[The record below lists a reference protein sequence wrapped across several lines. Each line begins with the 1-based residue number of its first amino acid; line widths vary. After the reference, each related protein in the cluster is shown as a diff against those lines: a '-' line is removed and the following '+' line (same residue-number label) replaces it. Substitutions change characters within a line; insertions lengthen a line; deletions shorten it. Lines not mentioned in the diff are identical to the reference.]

1 MPEPSRQERTEL
13 CLKHLRLAVEHGGPQ
28 EALVGVRRHYAGY
41 FRGLRGAA
49 QLRAE
54 LASYKELTPLLDR
67 LAELRD
73 TDPERLAA

>member
-1 MPEPSRQERTEL
+1 M
-13 CLKHLRLAVEHGGPQ
+13 
-28 EALVGVRRHYAGY
+28 RRHYAGY

-54 LASYKELTPLLDR
+54 LASYKELAPLLDR